1 MEQFMI
7 REGAVLIAF
16 FAGYFLFLTLLWS
29 ARAGRGDSQ
38 EPNHI
43 ALQTREDVG
52 SLYAS
57 SVITD
62 GLLAA
67 ILAAL
72 VLQ

>member
-7 REGAVLIAF
+7 SQGAVLIAF
-16 FAGYFLFLTLLWS
+16 FAGYFLTLLWS

-38 EPNHI
+38 EPHHI

-57 SVITD
+57 SVITN

-72 VLQ
+72 VLR

>member
-1 MEQFMI
+1 MT
-7 REGAVLIAF
+7 REAITAGAF
-16 FAGYFLFLTLLWS
+16 FAGYLLTVFWT

-38 EPNHI
+38 EPQHV
-43 ALQTREDVG
+43 ALQTRQDVG

-57 SVITD
+57 TVITN

-72 VLQ
+72 LIR